1 MRGEVDWY
9 EYEEEGGEGEGKGGR
24 GGGEVGKVKIEK
36 KDGEKEVV
44 VEGGEYCGLDEEGR
58 YECRKRW
65 KKEKGYSVISLK
77 N

>member
-1 MRGEVDWY
+1 
-9 EYEEEGGEGEGKGGR
+9 
-24 GGGEVGKVKIEK
+24 VKIEK